1 MRKVILSMM
10 MSLDGF
16 IEGPNGE
23 MDWLPPFNDEEK
35 WKDIHEEM
43 WTQLNSTDTI
53 LLGRITYQIWEE
65 YWPAVAKNPSS
76 IKNDLKF
83 SQYVDKTQKIV
94 FSKTLKKVNWKNT
107 RLISKNIAEEILKIK
122 EQSGKN
128 IVLAGG
134 ANIAQTF
141 MNLRLIDE
149 YIINI
154 HPVILGKGK
163 PLFKNI
169 TDRHK
174 LILIGSK
181 IYNSGMVGLY
191 CKSGDS
197 ELK

>member
-149 YIINI
+149 YIINV

>member
-122 EQSGKN
+122 EHSGKN
-128 IVLAGG
+128 IALAGG
-134 ANIAQTF
+134 ANIAQTLI
-141 MNLRLIDE
+141 NLGLIDE
-149 YIINI
+149 YIINV

-174 LILIGSK
+174 LLLVGSK
-181 IYNSGMVGLY
+181 IYNSGMIGLY
-191 CKSGDS
+191 YKSGDS
-197 ELK
+197 DLH